1 MLYLRHPSHS
11 KDSFAAELINV
22 QELPQGI
29 AWVGA
34 LDDTVGGAK
43 ATVAE
48 KNDRSRAQGVTRD
61 NVGHA
66 QVSFTILWS
75 DGEKVIANRHPF
87 RLQWQSPQDKDC
99 AAAL

>member
-29 AWVGA
+29 ARVGA

-43 ATVAE
+43 ATVPQLVNAE
-48 KNDRSRAQGVTRD
+48 KNDRSRLR
-61 NVGHA
+61 
-66 QVSFTILWS
+66 
-75 DGEKVIANRHPF
+75 E
-87 RLQWQSPQDKDC
+87 
-99 AAAL
+99 